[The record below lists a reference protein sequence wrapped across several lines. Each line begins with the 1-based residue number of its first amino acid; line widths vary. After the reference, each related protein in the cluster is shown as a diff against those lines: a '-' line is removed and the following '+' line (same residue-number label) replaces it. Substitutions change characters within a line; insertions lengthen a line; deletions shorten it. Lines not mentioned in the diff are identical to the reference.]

1 MLLYT
6 IVVLFVLLVFF
17 SYYCIKFALII
28 LKMQEELEYSL
39 DEIDK
44 KYDRINE
51 ILEIPVFF
59 DSPEIKR
66 LLSEIRDVKRV
77 ILDISIRLSKINSK
91 DLQNEVQKI
100 EKENVESN

>member
-1 MLLYT
+1 
-6 IVVLFVLLVFF
+6 
-17 SYYCIKFALII
+17 
-28 LKMQEELEYSL
+28 MQEELEYSL